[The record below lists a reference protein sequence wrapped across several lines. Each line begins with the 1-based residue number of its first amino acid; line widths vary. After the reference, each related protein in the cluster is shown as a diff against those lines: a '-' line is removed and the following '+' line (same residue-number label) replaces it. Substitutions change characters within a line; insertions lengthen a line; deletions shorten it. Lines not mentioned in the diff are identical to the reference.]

1 MRSVRTNIGYLN
13 AKWWHR
19 CLALLVLFSNT
30 MPLFALSSSGV
41 EIQAD
46 MKSSNSSSNSKA
58 ILRELEYFK
67 QLGSVLYIA
76 AHPDDENT
84 ELLTYLSRGRK
95 YRTAYLSLTRGDGGQ
110 NVLGADLGN
119 KLGMA
124 RTQELLAARA
134 LDGAHQ
140 FFTRAIDFGFSK
152 DYKETLT
159 VWDKQEV
166 LSDMVRVIRTFR
178 PDILVTRFS
187 QSPGGTHG
195 HHTTSAILACEA
207 FKLAGDPKAFPE
219 QKLEAW
225 QPKRILWN
233 VGRFQKDRV
242 TKDPII
248 KIEVFG
254 DDSVTGKS
262 FYDIASA
269 SRAEHKTQGFDIFKL
284 PFVQGEKRQES
295 FQFIDGE
302 PASSDI
308 MDGID
313 TTWSRFKDG
322 DEIEKQVSD
331 IISKFDVNDPSKSV
345 PALFELRARLSKLP
359 SNLVI
364 KEKQK
369 LLDLILQQCIG
380 LKIKTTVRNSDVI
393 PGEAI
398 ELHSTATVTSN
409 LEIPVVWSGLFY
421 PLLNKNVKAD
431 VELKPDHP
439 DSIDSKETMPLK
451 VMLTQPY
458 WLYKEGTPGMFH
470 VENPELIGMA
480 ENLPTFPII
489 HTFKIGKE
497 ILKIE
502 DEPVQE
508 IKNDRN
514 NLVISTRKLNVIP
527 PVSLWLNHEVAI
539 FTPLSSQNIEVKV
552 HAARA
557 GMKGTLHLE
566 APKDWIIEP
575 KNKPFHLKQAG
586 DIATFTFK
594 IKAPAE
600 TQNAKI
606 VASADI
612 GGTVYRN
619 QRQEVNYA
627 HLPLQLFQPPA
638 LLHAVCLD
646 LKIAGKTVGYL
657 PGAGD
662 SLPENLKQMGY
673 LVKSLDDATLKRK
686 ELDGLD
692 AVILGVRVFNTRD
705 SIAKAMPA
713 LLSYVEDGG
722 TLIVQ
727 YNTSNKLK
735 SEKIAPYDLRISAD
749 RVTDEKSKMTFLA
762 PDHEV
767 LNKPNKIT
775 QADFE
780 GWVQERGL
788 YFPDKWD
795 PHFTPILACNDAQ
808 EEPKRGVLL
817 VTKYGK
823 GHYIYTGLS
832 FFRELPAGVPGAY
845 RLFANMVS
853 IGK

>member
-1 MRSVRTNIGYLN
+1 MDT
-13 AKWWHR
+13 
-19 CLALLVLFSNT
+19 
-30 MPLFALSSSGV
+30 
-41 EIQAD
+41 QAD
-46 MKSSNSSSNSKA
+46 MEKNSSNSKA
-58 ILRELEYFK
+58 ILRELEYFR
-67 QLGSVLYIA
+67 QLGSVLYVA

-152 DYKETLT
+152 DYQETLT
-159 VWDKQEV
+159 VWDKKEI

-187 QSPGGTHG
+187 TSPGGTHG

-207 FKLAGDPKAFPE
+207 FKLAGDPKAYQE

-225 QPKRILWN
+225 QPKRIFWN
-233 VGRFQKDRV
+233 VGRFQKDKV
-242 TKDPII
+242 SKDPII
-248 KIEVFG
+248 KVEVFG

-269 SRAEHKTQGFDIFKL
+269 SRAEHKTQGFDTFKL
-284 PFVQGEKRQES
+284 PFVQGEKRQET
-295 FQFIDGE
+295 FQLIDGE
-302 PASSDI
+302 PASKDI
-308 MDGID
+308 MDGVD
-313 TTWSRFKDG
+313 TTWSRFKGGED
-322 DEIEKQVSD
+322 IEKAVGD
-331 IISKFDVNDPSKSV
+331 IITKFDTKDPSLSV
-345 PALFELRARLSKLP
+345 PGLFELRLKLSKLP
-359 SNLVI
+359 NPNLII

-369 LLDLILQQCIG
+369 LLDLILQQCLG
-380 LKIKTTVRNSDVI
+380 LKTKTTIQNADVV
-393 PGEAI
+393 PGEKMQ
-398 ELHSTATVTSN
+398 LHSTVSINSSVPVTWTGIKYS
-409 LEIPVVWSGLFY
+409 
-421 PLLNKNVKAD
+421 LLNKEIKAD
-431 VELKPDHP
+431 ATLKKNQPSSL
-439 DSIDSKETMPLK
+439 DSTQAMPVNAL
-451 VMLTQPY
+451 LTQPY
-458 WLYKEGTPGMFH
+458 WLHKDGSPGMFH
-470 VENPELIGMA
+470 VDNPELIGLA

-489 HTFKIGKE
+489 NIFKIGKE
-497 ILKIE
+497 TLTIE

-508 IKNDRN
+508 VMRDNTI
-514 NLVISTRKLNVIP
+514 VQTRKLNVIP
-527 PVSLWLNHEVAI
+527 PVSLWLNPETAI
-539 FTPLSSQNIEVKV
+539 FTPNSSQNVVAKV

-557 GMKGTLHLE
+557 GMKGTLHIE
-566 APKDWIIEP
+566 APANWKIEP
-575 KNKPFHLKQAG
+575 KNQPFSLKNAG
-586 DIATFTFK
+586 DIETFSFT
-594 IKAPAE
+594 ITAPAK
-600 TQNAKI
+600 TQTAQI
-606 VASADI
+606 TASADI

-638 LLHAVCLD
+638 LVSAVCLD
-646 LKIAGKTVGYL
+646 LQKSGKTVGYL

-662 SLPENLKQMGY
+662 SLPENLHQMGY
-673 LVKSLDDATLKRK
+673 VVKSLDDATLSEKD
-686 ELDGLD
+686 LAGLD
-692 AVILGVRVFNTRD
+692 AVVLGVRAFNTREK
-705 SIAKAMPA
+705 IGKAMPT
-713 LLSYVEDGG
+713 LLSYVENGG
-722 TLIVQ
+722 TMIVQ
-727 YNTSNKLK
+727 YNTATKLK
-735 SEKIAPYDLRISAD
+735 TDKLSPYPLTISAD
-749 RVTDEKSKMTFLA
+749 RVTDEKSTMTFLA

-775 QADFE
+775 SADFD

-795 PHFTPILACNDAQ
+795 EHFIPILACNDNGEQ
-808 EEPKRGVLL
+808 PKKGVLL
-817 VTKYGK
+817 VAKYGK

>member
-1 MRSVRTNIGYLN
+1 
-13 AKWWHR
+13 
-19 CLALLVLFSNT
+19 
-30 MPLFALSSSGV
+30 MPLFATSSSALGV
-41 EIQAD
+41 GMRD
-46 MKSSNSSSNSKA
+46 SNSKA

-110 NVLGADLGN
+110 NVLGSDLGS

-152 DYKETLT
+152 DYQETLT
-159 VWDKQEV
+159 VWDKKEV

-178 PDILVTRFS
+178 PDVLVTRFS
-187 QSPGGTHG
+187 TSPGGTHG

-207 FKLAGDPKAFPE
+207 FKLAGDPKAYPE

-242 TKDPII
+242 TKEPVI
-248 KIEVFG
+248 KVEVFG

-262 FYDIASA
+262 FYEIASS
-269 SRAEHKTQGFDIFKL
+269 SRAEHKTQGFDTFKL

-295 FQFIDGE
+295 FQLIDGE
-302 PASSDI
+302 PATKDI

-313 TTWSRFKDG
+313 TSWSRFKG
-322 DEIEKQVSD
+322 GEEIEKSTND
-331 IISKFDVNDPSKSV
+331 IITKFDTKDPSKSV
-345 PALFELRARLSKLP
+345 SALFELRSQLFKLP
-359 SNLVI
+359 PNLVI

-369 LLDLILQQCIG
+369 LLDLILQQCLG
-380 LKIKTTVRNSDVI
+380 LNTKTTIKDADVV
-393 PGEAI
+393 PGEPI
-398 ELHSTATVTSN
+398 ELHSTATISSSV
-409 LEIPVVWSGLFY
+409 PVIWTGLHY
-421 PLLNKNVKAD
+421 SLLKKDVKTNAS
-431 VELKPDHP
+431 LKQNQPK
-439 DSIDSKETMPLK
+439 SIDAKETMPINSL
-451 VMLTQPY
+451 LTQPY
-458 WLYKEGTPGMFH
+458 WLHKDGTPGMFH
-470 VENPELIGMA
+470 VDNPELIGLA
-480 ENLPTFPII
+480 ENLPTFPVLN
-489 HTFKIGKE
+489 TFKIGKE
-497 ILKIE
+497 TLTIE

-508 IKNDRN
+508 IKNDKN
-514 NLVISTRKLNVIP
+514 NSVIQIRKLNVIP
-527 PVSLWLNHEVAI
+527 PVSLWLSPEVAI
-539 FTPLSSQNIEVKV
+539 FTPGSSQKIEAKV

-557 GMKGTLHLE
+557 GMKGALHLE
-566 APKDWIIEP
+566 APKDWQIEP
-575 KNKPFHLKQAG
+575 KNQPFHLKHAG
-586 DIATFTFK
+586 DIATFNFT
-594 IKAPAE
+594 IKAPAKTE
-600 TQNAKI
+600 SVQI

-612 GGTVYRN
+612 GGTLYRS
-619 QRQEVNYA
+619 QRQEVNYS

-638 LLHAVCLD
+638 VVSAVCMD
-646 LKIAGKTVGYL
+646 LKKAGNKVGYL

-662 SLPENLKQMGY
+662 SLPDNLKQMGY
-673 LVKSLDDATLKRK
+673 QLVFLDDATLTRR
-686 ELDGLD
+686 ELEGLD
-692 AVILGVRVFNTRD
+692 AIVLGVRAFNTREK
-705 SIAKAMPA
+705 IGKAMPA

-722 TLIVQ
+722 TMIVQ
-727 YNTSNKLK
+727 YNRPDKLK
-735 SEKIAPYDLRISAD
+735 ADKISPYDLKISAD
-749 RVTDEKSKMTFLA
+749 RVTDEKSAMTFLA

-775 QADFE
+775 KADFD

-795 PHFTPILACNDAQ
+795 EHFTPILACNDNGEQ
-808 EEPKRGVLL
+808 PKKGVLL
-817 VTKYGK
+817 ITKYGK

-845 RLFANMVS
+845 RLFANLVS

>member
-1 MRSVRTNIGYLN
+1 
-13 AKWWHR
+13 
-19 CLALLVLFSNT
+19 

-41 EIQAD
+41 ETQAN
-46 MKSSNSSSNSKA
+46 MKSSDSKA
-58 ILRELEYFK
+58 ILRELEYFR

-159 VWDKQEV
+159 VWDKQEI

-187 QSPGGTHG
+187 TSPGGTHG
-195 HHTTSAILACEA
+195 HHTTSAILAYEA

-248 KIEVFG
+248 KIDVFG

-269 SRAEHKTQGFDIFKL
+269 SRAEHKTQGFDTFKL

-302 PASSDI
+302 PASADV

-313 TTWSRFKDG
+313 TSWSRFKG
-322 DEIEKQVSD
+322 GEEIEKYVLD
-331 IISKFDVNDPSKSV
+331 IISKFDVKDPSKSV
-345 PALFELRARLSKLP
+345 PALFELRAKLSKLH
-359 SNLVI
+359 SDLVI
-364 KEKQK
+364 KEKQR
-369 LLDLILQQCIG
+369 LLDLILQQCLG
-380 LKIKTTVRNSDVI
+380 LNTKTTIKNADVV
-393 PGEAI
+393 PGEPI
-398 ELHSTATVTSN
+398 ELHSTASLINNSSVS
-409 LEIPVVWSGLFY
+409 VVWSGSHY
-421 PLLNKNVKAD
+421 SLLNKDVKA
-431 VELKPDHP
+431 EITLNREQNTA
-439 DSIDSKETMPLK
+439 SIDSKETMPIK
-451 VMLTQPY
+451 VLLSQPY
-458 WLYKEGTPGMFH
+458 WLHKEGSPGMFH

-480 ENLPTFPII
+480 ENLPTFPIV

-497 ILKIE
+497 TLKIE

-508 IKNDRN
+508 IKNKN
-514 NLVISTRKLNVIP
+514 NQIIQTRKLNVIP

-539 FTPLSSQNIEVKV
+539 FTPLASQNIEVKV

-557 GMKGTLHLE
+557 GMKGSLHLE
-566 APKDWIIEP
+566 APENWVIEP
-575 KNKPFHLKQAG
+575 KNQSFQLKQAG
-586 DIATFTFK
+586 DIASFVFK
-594 IKAPAE
+594 IKAPAK
-600 TQNAKI
+600 TQSAQI

-612 GGTVYRN
+612 GGTIYRN

-646 LKIAGKTVGYL
+646 LKIAGKTIGYL

-673 LVKSLDDATLKRK
+673 LVKSLDDATLTRK
-686 ELDGLD
+686 DLDGLD
-692 AVILGVRVFNTRD
+692 AIVLGVRVFNTRD
-705 SIAKAMPA
+705 KIEKAMPA

-735 SEKIAPYDLRISAD
+735 TDKIAPYELKISAD
-749 RVTDEKSKMTFLA
+749 RVTDEKSAMTFLA

-775 QADFE
+775 KVDFD

-795 PHFTPILACNDAQ
+795 EHFTPVLACNDAG
-808 EEPKRGVLL
+808 EEPKKGVLL
-817 VTKYGK
+817 VTRYGK
-823 GHYIYTGLS
+823 GYYIYTGLS

>member
-1 MRSVRTNIGYLN
+1 MRLKQTNIRYIN
-13 AKWWHR
+13 ARWWHR
-19 CLALLVLFSNT
+19 LVALLMLLSIT

-41 EIQAD
+41 ETQTD
-46 MKSSNSSSNSKA
+46 MQSSNAKA
-58 ILRELEYFK
+58 ILRELEYFR

-166 LSDMVRVIRTFR
+166 LSDMVRIIRTFR

-187 QSPGGTHG
+187 ISPGGTHG
-195 HHTTSAILACEA
+195 HHTTSAILAKEA

-248 KIEVFG
+248 KVDVFG
-254 DDSVTGKS
+254 DDSVSGKS
-262 FYDIASA
+262 FYEIASA
-269 SRAEHKTQGFDIFKL
+269 SRAEHKTQGFDTFKL

-295 FQFIDGE
+295 FQLIDGD
-302 PASSDI
+302 PLSKDI

-313 TTWSRFKDG
+313 TSWNRFEG
-322 DEIEKQVSD
+322 GEEIEKYASD
-331 IISKFDVNDPSKSV
+331 IIAKFDTHDPSKSV
-345 PALFELRARLSKLP
+345 SSLFALRLKLSKLP
-359 SNLVI
+359 ANLI
-364 KEKQK
+364 LKEKQK
-369 LLDLILQQCIG
+369 LLDLILQQCLG
-380 LKIKTTVRNSDVI
+380 LKTKTTLNNADVV
-393 PGEAI
+393 PGEQMH
-398 ELHSTATVTSN
+398 LHSSVSINSTMPCTWVKMHYS
-409 LEIPVVWSGLFY
+409 
-421 PLLNKNVKAD
+421 LLNKDIKTNLN
-431 VELKPDHP
+431 LKQNQPS
-439 DSIDSKETMPLK
+439 SIDSSETMPTNAL
-451 VMLTQPY
+451 LTQPY
-458 WLYKEGTPGMFH
+458 WLYKDGTPGMFH
-470 VENPELIGMA
+470 VDNPELIGMA
-480 ENLPTFPII
+480 ENLPAFAIV

-497 ILKIE
+497 ILTIE

-508 IKNDRN
+508 ITNQQSK
-514 NLVISTRKLNVIP
+514 IIQTRKLNVIP
-527 PVSLWLNHEVAI
+527 PVSLCLNPEVAI
-539 FTPLSSQNIEVKV
+539 FTKGSTQTIEAKI
-552 HAARA
+552 HAARP
-557 GMKGTLHLE
+557 GMKGSLHLE
-566 APKDWIIEP
+566 APKDWLTEP
-575 KNKPFHLKQAG
+575 KSHSFHLKHAG
-586 DIATFTFK
+586 DIETFTFK
-594 IKAPAE
+594 ITAPTK
-600 TQNAKI
+600 TQSVKI

-612 GGTVYRN
+612 GDTIYRN
-619 QRQEVNYA
+619 QRQEINYS

-638 LLHAVCLD
+638 VLSAVCLD
-646 LKIAGKTVGYL
+646 FKKSGSKVGYL

-662 SLPENLKQMGY
+662 SLPENLKQLGY
-673 LVKSLDDATLKRK
+673 GVKSLDDATLTRNDL
-686 ELDGLD
+686 EGLD
-692 AVILGVRVFNTRD
+692 AIVLGVRAFNTREQ
-705 SIAKAMPA
+705 IGKAMPA

-722 TLIVQ
+722 TMIVQ
-727 YNTSNKLK
+727 YNRPDQLK
-735 SEKIAPYDLRISAD
+735 ADKISPYELKISAD
-749 RVTDEKSKMTFLA
+749 RVTDEKSAMTFLA

-775 QADFE
+775 KADFD

-788 YFPDKWD
+788 YFAGKWD
-795 PHFTPILACNDAQ
+795 ERFIPILACNDSG
-808 EEPKRGVLL
+808 EEPKKGVLL
-817 VTKYGK
+817 IARYGK